1 VATIPL
7 SFWLVL
13 LRLELPPLRALDLLR
28 VCGLRFAVEREPL
41 LRARVEAD
49 DFERDEP
56 PEARDAPLPDRP
68 LAERGDRL
76 AFVFEPEP
84 FDALLLLCLLGEADL
99 LVAICDTSPIENIR
113 FLFCGVPVWE
123 GNNPSVQGIAERIG
137 WPPWP
142 RSTTS

>member
-113 FLFCGVPVWE
+113 FLFCAGTRL
-123 GNNPSVQGIAERIG
+123 GMQ
-137 WPPWP
+137 
-142 RSTTS
+142 